1 MRYNVLSVIYM
12 FFIACSSF
20 FKSRYT
26 FRCIHHLEI
35 LPIMTGVESK
45 SLRTHLPCS
54 EKLPYGGDASN
65 LNNGNKVICTY
76 LLTALYVFSSSLF
89 LIDLRVTGALLFFSE
104 LVWNIASPFFIASL
118 SAAGLPKSGN
128 VFVVI

>member
-1 MRYNVLSVIYM
+1 MYI
-12 FFIACSSF
+12 F
-20 FKSRYT
+20 
-26 FRCIHHLEI
+26 
-35 LPIMTGVESK
+35 
-45 SLRTHLPCS
+45 
-54 EKLPYGGDASN
+54 
-65 LNNGNKVICTY
+65 TY
-76 LLTALYVFSSSLF
+76 CFVRFSSLLF